1 MIRLPKSLGTEDSMN
16 NPVEAF
22 DLASRL
28 RRDADATCMP
38 EYAFLM
44 RRAAEELE
52 DFALL
57 GASAVHRH
65 ERQVG

>member
-1 MIRLPKSLGTEDSMN
+1 MN